1 MVKPFSFASS
11 TVLVSSIIVGFFVII
26 VTDAPILWAQELY
39 TPVVMWGS
47 LGEGD
52 GQFSGLND
60 VISTGQYL
68 YVPDY
73 ENHRI
78 QMFAADGDFI
88 KTWGTGGEAQGQFI
102 SKWGTGGGANGEFRK
117 PAGPTIDSSDN
128 VYVTDQGNGRVQK
141 FTSDGQFIAAW
152 GTAGEG
158 KGQFS
163 EPEGIDVDNSDH
175 IYVADTGNNR
185 VAVFVAEAGS
195 TNPTNMPTVGT
206 MDT

>member
-1 MVKPFSFASS
+1 M
-11 TVLVSSIIVGFFVII
+11 
-26 VTDAPILWAQELY
+26 
-39 TPVVMWGS
+39 
-47 LGEGD
+47 
-52 GQFSGLND
+52 
-60 VISTGQYL
+60 
-68 YVPDY
+68 
-73 ENHRI
+73 
-78 QMFAADGDFI
+78 
-88 KTWGTGGEAQGQFI
+88 
-102 SKWGTGGGANGEFRK
+102 NGEFRK
-117 PAGPTIDSSDN
+117 PAGLSIDASDN
-128 VYVTDQGNGRVQK
+128 VYGTDQGNDRVPK
-141 FTSDGQFIAAW
+141 FISDGQFIAAW